1 MEDFVT
7 CEQIILE
14 SVRISHKL
22 MAEKKEMYESFFML
36 DNKLEIKRINPNKLK
51 EYIEEL
57 YTIKIQIKD
66 KDPFQMTVL
75 TV

>member
-1 MEDFVT
+1 
-7 CEQIILE
+7 
-14 SVRISHKL
+14 